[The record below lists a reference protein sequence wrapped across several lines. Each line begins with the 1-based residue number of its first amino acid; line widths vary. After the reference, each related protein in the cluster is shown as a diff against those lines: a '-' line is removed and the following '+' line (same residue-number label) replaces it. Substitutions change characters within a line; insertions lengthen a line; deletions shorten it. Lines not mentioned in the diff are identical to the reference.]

1 MQITKANLNDL
12 LGILVKDE
20 SAFEM
25 IGTDHP
31 KILADWV
38 SFKNNPNCTCRGKVT
53 KYFSDLFDKDPNVLN
68 KYIKNEQIVEAELKR
83 LLDARQLNNYVG
95 RIFRVEKNEDAW
107 KKFSESVNGKMFRSF
122 SVLEKEDHVMVYFL

>member
-95 RIFRVEKNEDAW
+95 RIFRVEKGEDAW